1 MCPYA
6 APFLATV
13 ALWWSSTGLILL
25 LDSQDRRTYV
35 GSMVGA
41 SALVTLALWLIA
53 VTASQATAQSA
64 YVAFACGIVV
74 WGWQLLGFYTGF
86 VTGPSK
92 SACAPGSS
100 ALSRFVQ
107 AVAHERLS
115 RARRDPRRRRAG
127 RLTYG
132 QPNRIALWT
141 YIILWLMHSSA
152 KLNLFLGV
160 PNLGTEM
167 LPGHLAFLT
176 SYMARRP
183 MNALFP
189 ASVTV
194 GSVGSALLFIS
205 ACRSGASGFEIAGF
219 AMLGSLMA
227 LAVVEHWFLVVPI
240 DGNALWSAFRRSRAD
255 GPVAT
260 ATRVER
266 ALAGVHESEAG
277 FGKELGLGGGFR
289 AYPPLVCDERTI
301 RRLLEFD
308 RGGTFRPRRL
318 RAWPGADRGRVG
330 LFRTEGGSGADGRV
344 RPAHAEETFGDRER
358 ARVRP
363 GGAQGRVRWL
373 RRRRVKEWY
382 GGRDV
387 DNA

>member
-41 SALVTLALWLIA
+41 SALLALALWLIA
-53 VTASQATAQSA
+53 ATAGETSAQSA

-86 VTGPSK
+86 VAGPNK

-100 ALSRFVQ
+100 AVSRFTQ
-107 AVAHERLS
+107 AVATSIHHEL
-115 RARRDPRRRRAG
+115 AAILG
-127 RLTYG
+127 AVALFALTYD
-132 QPNRIALWT
+132 QPNRVALWT
-141 YIILWLMHSSA
+141 YVILWLMHSSA

-167 LPGHLAFLT
+167 LPSHLTFLT
-176 SYMARRP
+176 TFMARRP

-189 ASVTV
+189 VSVTV
-194 GSVGSALLFIS
+194 GTVISAMLLLS
-205 ACRSGASGFEIAGF
+205 ACRSGASGFDIAAF

-240 DGNALWSAFRRSRAD
+240 DGNALWRAFRRGRAD
-255 GPVAT
+255 GAVAT
-260 ATRVER
+260 ARRVER
-266 ALAGVHESEAG
+266 ALAVAHDPQEG
-277 FGKELGLGGGFR
+277 FCGEFGLGRAFR
-289 AYPPLVCDERTI
+289 THPPRVCDARDIERLLKSIAEGHFGPVDCLHGLVQTEADWVCFELEEGRARMAAFGPRMLRKPLVIAKGRGFDQA
-301 RRLLEFD
+301 RLKAAFD
-308 RGGTFRPRRL
+308 GC
-318 RAWPGADRGRVG
+318 AA
-330 LFRTEGGSGADGRV
+330 A
-344 RPAHAEETFGDRER
+344 A
-358 ARVRP
+358 
-363 GGAQGRVRWL
+363 
-373 RRRRVKEWY
+373 
-382 GGRDV
+382 
-387 DNA
+387 